1 MKTHSLATL
10 AVLICAHQAHAQA
23 ADPSRSPRDRSADQ
37 AQVVAVAATKPAAE
51 DWGIWNRAPRRAG
64 RDPLLALGQRDRAPT
79 PEPIDA
85 AARGDSTSGTAG
97 PGDIDL
103 NAWDSGRITL
113 PPPPKPDDGT

>member
-1 MKTHSLATL
+1 MKTRSLAML
-10 AVLICAHQAHAQA
+10 AVLICSAQAQAQA
-23 ADPSRSPRDRSADQ
+23 AEPSRSSRDRSADK
-37 AQVVAVAATKPAAE
+37 ADVVIVAAAKPAAE

-64 RDPLLALGQRDRAPT
+64 RDPLLALGQRDRAPN

-97 PGDIDL
+97 RGDIDL
-103 NAWDSGRITL
+103 NAWDSGRVSL

>member
-1 MKTHSLATL
+1 MKTRSLAML
-10 AVLICAHQAHAQA
+10 AVLICSAQAQAQA
-23 ADPSRSPRDRSADQ
+23 AEPSRSPRDHSADK
-37 AQVVAVAATKPAAE
+37 ADVVTAAAAKPAAE

-64 RDPLLALGQRDRAPT
+64 RDPLLALGQRDRAPN

-97 PGDIDL
+97 RGDIDL
-103 NAWDSGRITL
+103 NAWDSGRISL